1 MEIKTKFNIG
11 DYAWCMKNNMP
22 IKVRI
27 TSIEAFYGS
36 SQGRIKYNAED
47 ALNPITWLDH
57 PNLFE
62 NTLFYTKTDLL
73 NSL

>member
-11 DYAWCMKNNMP
+11 DYAWCMKNNRP
-22 IKVRI
+22 IKVCI

-62 NTLFYTKTDLL
+62 NTLFKTKEDLL

>member
-11 DYAWCMKNNMP
+11 DYAWCMKNNRP

-36 SQGRIKYNAED
+36 SQGQIKYNAED

-57 PNLFE
+57 ANLFE
-62 NTLFYTKTDLL
+62 DKIFKTKEDLL